1 MPNAVIKS
9 FAKKYGH
16 TKEHVEKLWKSL
28 HKEYGSNY
36 QAIVGSLEKILE
48 KSKAQDSNRE
58 ITPFGHMK
66 VTDCI
71 LTAESVDEYMGS
83 ELPKT
88 PGIDPD
94 KVYRIYRPA
103 AELKKAIDSYNDVP
117 LTNEHFFVD
126 ELQANR
132 NKWLGTTSGKARV
145 VDGKVMNN
153 VVVWSKDGVDLVEK
167 VKQGLSA
174 GYAYNLVQESGSWNG
189 KPYDFK
195 MTDIVC
201 NHVAL
206 VGNPRV
212 KVAKL
217 ADSFNNLLE
226 VLQNMKRKELLQL
239 IADEAPDL
247 ARKLLARA
255 ADESHMEKSG
265 KGSSTDKDEKLSD
278 EELKELEGVVH
289 AKKEGKDKKA
299 KDKKAKDD
307 EDDLVEDEE
316 EPESKKEHAKAE
328 KEEHEEKKKAEDA
341 ISKQIA
347 DSVTAQVAKQLREIR
362 ETHELCEGVIGK
374 AKFAAD
380 SSPEDM
386 IDSTLKTLGIS
397 HKGYSLETKV
407 ALLKHRAKD
416 GKQIVTRPV
425 MADSHFGSSA
435 KFDVIEGL

>member
-1 MPNAVIKS
+1 MPNSVIKS

-16 TKEHVEKLWKSL
+16 SKEHVEKLWNSL
-28 HKEYGSNY
+28 KKEYGENY
-36 QAIVGSLEKILE
+36 KAIVGSLEKILE
-48 KSKAQDSNRE
+48 KSKASDSNRE
-58 ITPFGHMK
+58 MTAFGHMK
-66 VTDCI
+66 VKDCV
-71 LTAESVDEYMGS
+71 LTAESVDEYLGS
-83 ELPKT
+83 ELPKM
-88 PGIDPD
+88 PEIDAD
-94 KVYRIYRPA
+94 KIYRVYRPA
-103 AELKKAIDSYNDVP
+103 AELKKAIESYNDVP

-132 NKWLGTTSGKARV
+132 NKWLGTTSGKAKII
-145 VDGKVMNN
+145 DGKVVNN

-174 GYAYNLVQESGSWNG
+174 GYAYNLVKESGNFNG

-217 ADSFNNLLE
+217 ADNFNNNLLE
-226 VLQNMKRKELLQL
+226 VLQNMNKKELLQI

-247 ARKLLARA
+247 ARKLLARV
-255 ADESHMEKSG
+255 ADESHVEKSG
-265 KGSSTDKDEKLSD
+265 RGSSTDKEELSD

-289 AKKEGKDKKA
+289 AKKEGKDKKKM
-299 KDKKAKDD
+299 KDKKKARD

-316 EPESKKEHAKAE
+316 EEE
-328 KEEHEEKKKAEDA
+328 KEEKKEEKHEERKKAEDA
-341 ISKQIA
+341 MNKKIA
-347 DSVTAQVAKQLREIR
+347 DSVAEQVAKQLREIR
-362 ETHELCEGVIGK
+362 ETQELCEGVIGK

-386 IDSTLKTLGIS
+386 INTTLKNLGIN
-397 HKGYSLETKV
+397 HKDYSLETKI

-416 GKQIVTRPV
+416 SKQVVTRPV
-425 MADSHFGSSA
+425 LADSHYASSS
-435 KFDVIEGL
+435 KFDMIEGL